1 MEIKIR
7 HLEATDSQDLFDI
20 YRRPS
25 VSENTSQKPYLSSD
39 QVERLFGHC
48 DHFTLVAESAEKVVG
63 HITLFMTTKV
73 RDRHSAGLGI
83 AIHPDVHGKG
93 IGKALMQEAINQAD
107 NWLNLIRL
115 ELEVHADNHAA
126 IALYERVG
134 FQLEGTKRLSTFKN
148 GKYIDMLLM
157 SRIKPEYLATN

>member
-1 MEIKIR
+1 MDIQIR
-7 HLEATDSQDLFDI
+7 HLEATDSHDIFDI

-39 QVERLFGHC
+39 QVERLFGHSE
-48 DHFTLVAESAEKVVG
+48 HFTLVAELSEKVVG

-73 RDRHSAGLGI
+73 RDRHCAGLGI
-83 AIHPDVHGKG
+83 AIHPEAQGNG
-93 IGKALMQEAINQAD
+93 IGKALMQEVVNQAD
-107 NWLNLIRL
+107 NWLNLVRL
-115 ELEVHADNHAA
+115 ELEVHADNHSA

-134 FQLEGTKRLSTFKN
+134 FQLEGTKRLSTFKA

-157 SRIKPEYLATN
+157 SRIRPDYR